1 MEEIIVDIKKENH
14 LINKYN
20 KNKVS
25 HELIEYIMKQ
35 AKLVKWNKDI
45 KLVINKNS
53 DIKQDSIN
61 LIKNGLEEEFTRSI
75 ERKDKNNIK
84 QFFYFILGTIIIFI
98 STLIPE
104 IGPWKEV
111 VLITGWVLIWEM
123 IEVELFPDAYGRRN
137 RRVIRK
143 LLKSEMIENKVE
155 D

>member
-53 DIKQDSIN
+53 NIKQEAIN
-61 LIKNGLEEEFTRSI
+61 LIKKGLEEEFIRSI
-75 ERKDKNNIK
+75 ERRDKNNIK
-84 QFFYFILGTIIIFI
+84 QFFYFI
-98 STLIPE
+98 
-104 IGPWKEV
+104 
-111 VLITGWVLIWEM
+111 
-123 IEVELFPDAYGRRN
+123 
-137 RRVIRK
+137 
-143 LLKSEMIENKVE
+143 
-155 D
+155 